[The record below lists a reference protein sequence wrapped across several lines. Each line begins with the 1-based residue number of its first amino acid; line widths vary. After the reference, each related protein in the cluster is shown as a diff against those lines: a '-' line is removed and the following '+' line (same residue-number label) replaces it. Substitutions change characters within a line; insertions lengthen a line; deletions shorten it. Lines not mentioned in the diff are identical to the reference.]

1 MHPSNT
7 QIGHLIHAANQ
18 ALPPDYLE
26 AGTRNGA
33 ALDVSRYQSGV
44 LVANVGE
51 VAGTPTATSVRYTVQ
66 TSPNGTDGW
75 VPLKDMD
82 DADVVLTVTAAGT
95 CAEKD
100 FNLQYADV
108 DHSFLRV
115 VEVITLTGGT
125 TPSVMA
131 GATLVFGGGQ
141 RLPL

>member
-18 ALPPDYLE
+18 ALPPDLQG

-51 VAGTPTATSVRYTVQ
+51 VAGAPTATSVRYTVQ

-115 VEVITLTGGT
+115 VEVIAFTEGT